1 MHSKIVQVKDDAAGA
16 VWWSPLSSPSGLK
29 NYRFTRPTTCAF
41 EDPGVGAVGV
51 RRAHVHYE
59 LMVATLVLAD
69 SLKMEC
75 GTLAKFH
82 ERRIV
87 ALRVEDLNACTTGT

>member
-1 MHSKIVQVKDDAAGA
+1 M
-16 VWWSPLSSPSGLK
+16 
-29 NYRFTRPTTCAF
+29 
-41 EDPGVGAVGV
+41 GV

-59 LMVATLVLAD
+59 LLVATLVFAD
-69 SLKMEC
+69 FLKMEY